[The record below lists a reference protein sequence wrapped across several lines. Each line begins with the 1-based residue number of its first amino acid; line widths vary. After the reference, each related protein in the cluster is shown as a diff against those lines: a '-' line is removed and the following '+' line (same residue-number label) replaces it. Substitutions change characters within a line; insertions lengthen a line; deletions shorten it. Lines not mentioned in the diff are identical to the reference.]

1 MRIPIAHFDEQAC
14 LFIDFLCKWRRLQ
27 TTFSLPFCPIPVSF
41 LAFLFLFVSH
51 SFSFPFRFV
60 VSLPSSLALF
70 LVCLPAL
77 IALHCI
83 ATLRKW
89 DPAQSPAKSGP
100 RCCSPRSPGPIAVS
114 HLPVPWSIGKQ
125 GVCVAVIIDE
135 TLCSTVVIILP
146 GAVLAQTIAQS
157 AIQAVSSFVASVQ
170 QTPLGAGTSSGPMI
184 TD

>member
-1 MRIPIAHFDEQAC
+1 M
-14 LFIDFLCKWRRLQ
+14 
-27 TTFSLPFCPIPVSF
+27 
-41 LAFLFLFVSH
+41 
-51 SFSFPFRFV
+51 
-60 VSLPSSLALF
+60 
-70 LVCLPAL
+70 
-77 IALHCI
+77 
-83 ATLRKW
+83 
-89 DPAQSPAKSGP
+89 
-100 RCCSPRSPGPIAVS
+100 
-114 HLPVPWSIGKQ
+114 PWSIGKQ